1 MTIRFLPAAL
11 AAVLLLTPGVA
22 AAQTPAPSPA
32 AAAPAAPAA
41 AASPL
46 VADPKIE
53 ALAKSLLHALQTNTL
68 DRSMMTDQ
76 MNAQM
81 TADVAKNAAAQ
92 MAALGDYT
100 SFTYAGEEDQDG
112 LKVYQFLVAFKTIT
126 LKEYVGITP
135 DGKIAGL
142 QFGK

>member
-1 MTIRFLPAAL
+1 
-11 AAVLLLTPGVA
+11 
-22 AAQTPAPSPA
+22 
-32 AAAPAAPAA
+32 
-41 AASPL
+41 
-46 VADPKIE
+46 
-53 ALAKSLLHALQTNTL
+53 
-68 DRSMMTDQ
+68 MMTDQ

-81 TADVAKNAAAQ
+81 TPDLAKSAGAQ

-100 SFTYAGEEDQDG
+100 SFTYAGEQDQDG
-112 LKVYQFLVAFKTIT
+112 LKVYQFVVAFKAMT